1 VPSAADH
8 RNVSGHGQ
16 QIGSGELVGIE
27 EIGRLYPAAKEDGE
41 LTAAAQHDAALIEA
55 GAFVPLKP
63 SQSKQGDE

>member
-8 RNVSGHGQ
+8 RNVSGQ
-16 QIGSGELVGIE
+16 GELVGIE